1 VTAIVFSFPGHEDLA
16 RVISARL
23 GATQG
28 QIELRRF
35 PDGESYV
42 RLDTPVA
49 GKSVVLVC
57 GLHQADEKALPLLF
71 AAAAA
76 RELGA
81 VRVGFVAPYLGY
93 LRQDRR
99 FREGEAVS
107 SATFARIVS
116 GFADWLVTVDPHLHR
131 YRSLGEIYSLRTAV
145 APAAPA
151 VSAWIR
157 NNVTEAFLI
166 GPDAESEQWVAEVGR
181 GAGCPYV
188 VLEKTRRGD
197 REVEVTVPDIDR
209 FRGRTPVL
217 VDDIISTARTMIE
230 TVNHLKRSGMRPPV
244 CIGVHP
250 IFAGNACSELS
261 AAGAARI
268 VSSNT
273 IAHFTNAIDINGA
286 IAGKVA
292 ELNG

>member
-1 VTAIVFSFPGHEDLA
+1 MSAVVLSFPGHEDLA

-23 GATQG
+23 GATEG
-28 QIELRRF
+28 RLELRRF

-42 RLDTPVA
+42 RLDAPVA

-57 GLHQADEKALPLLF
+57 GLHRADEKALPLLF

-76 RELGA
+76 RDSGA
-81 VRVGFVAPYLGY
+81 VRVGIVAPYLGY
-93 LRQDRR
+93 LRQDKR

-145 APAAPA
+145 VHAAPA

-157 NNVTEAFLI
+157 SNVTEGFLI
-166 GPDAESEQWVAEVGR
+166 GPDSESEQWVAEVGR

-188 VLEKTRRGD
+188 VLAKTRHGD
-197 REVEVTVPDIDR
+197 REVEVTIPDIDR
-209 FRGRTPVL
+209 FHDRTPVL
-217 VDDIISTARTMIE
+217 VDDIVSTARTMIE
-230 TVNHLKRSGMRPPV
+230 TVNHLKRAGMRPPV

-250 IFAGNACSELS
+250 IFAGDALSELS
-261 AAGAARI
+261 AAGAVRI

-273 IAHFTNAIDINGA
+273 IPHSTNAIDINEA
-286 IAGKVA
+286 LAGKVA
-292 ELNG
+292 ELNR

>member
-1 VTAIVFSFPGHEDLA
+1 MTTIVFSFPGHEDLG

-23 GATQG
+23 GATG
-28 QIELRRF
+28 GHLELRRF

-42 RLDTPVA
+42 RLDASVA
-49 GKSVVLVC
+49 GESVVLVC

-81 VRVGFVAPYLGY
+81 VRVGIVAPYLGY
-93 LRQDRR
+93 LRQDKR

-145 APAAPA
+145 AHSAPA
-151 VSAWIR
+151 VSAWIT
-157 NNVTEAFLI
+157 NNVTGGFLI
-166 GPDAESEQWVAEVGR
+166 GPDAESEQWVAEVSR

-197 REVEVTVPDIDR
+197 REVEVAVPDIDR
-209 FRGRTPVL
+209 FRDRTPVL

-230 TVNHLKRSGMRPPV
+230 TVNHLKRAGMRPPV

-250 IFAGNACSELS
+250 LFAGDAFSELS
-261 AAGAARI
+261 AAGAGRI

>member
-1 VTAIVFSFPGHEDLA
+1 MTAIVFSFPGHEELA

-23 GATQG
+23 GAAEG
-28 QIELRRF
+28 RLELRRF

-42 RLDTPVA
+42 RLEAPVA

-57 GLHQADEKALPLLF
+57 GLHHADEKALPLLF

-81 VRVGFVAPYLGY
+81 VRVGIVAPYLGY
-93 LRQDRR
+93 LRQDKR

-107 SATFARIVS
+107 SATFAKIVS

-131 YRSLGEIYSLRTAV
+131 YRSLAEIYSLRAEAV
-145 APAAPA
+145 HAAPA

-157 NNVTEAFLI
+157 SNVSEGLLI
-166 GPDAESEQWVAEVGR
+166 GPDAESEQWVAEVAR

-197 REVEVTVPDIDR
+197 REVEVSVPEIGR
-209 FRGRTPVL
+209 FHGRTPVL
-217 VDDIISTARTMIE
+217 VDDIISTARTMIAA
-230 TVNHLKRSGMRPPV
+230 VNHLKGAGMMPPV

-250 IFAGNACSELS
+250 IFAGDALSELA
-261 AAGAARI
+261 AAGAARV

-273 IAHFTNAIDINGA
+273 IAHFTNAIDVNEA
-286 IAGKVA
+286 IASEVA
-292 ELNG
+292 KLSR